1 MYMYM
6 YYADDGVERNAHGGR
21 GKRYKPG
28 GVTPTGRQRCAPRWS
43 DEARV
48 GALKAREALEADG
61 RPGSRKPS
69 DHWMADALLDST
81 KLSQLLQGIAHHC
94 ATPYAAELATSII
107 MHQVELRRQAP
118 DSEAQTRR
126 LGVVSMFRKLRKRD
140 DNPRGVKR
148 ARDAVLEESTLLAD
162 IVAEQASEVAVK
174 AVAVAAAARRRE
186 EMKRQAAQTQ
196 AASPVVPEAE
206 DVQLHLSVRSATGY
220 YGVAYHPGSSPRKPF
235 YARAGKCAGRNAN
248 LGYFTT
254 AVEAAVAIAKHRAAH
269 PEVSYLERR
278 YKSAPT
284 HPTPDVVTLPT
295 SDVSSSQLESDR
307 AILVDARLVESDDDE
322 SSAIEV
328 TAVVCTA
335 PCSTPAGAASRL
347 EVAENEGSRRIIG
360 SKRRRNVR

>member
-1 MYMYM
+1 
-6 YYADDGVERNAHGGR
+6 
-21 GKRYKPG
+21 
-28 GVTPTGRQRCAPRWS
+28 
-43 DEARV
+43 
-48 GALKAREALEADG
+48 
-61 RPGSRKPS
+61 
-69 DHWMADALLDST
+69 
-81 KLSQLLQGIAHHC
+81 
-94 ATPYAAELATSII
+94 
-107 MHQVELRRQAP
+107 
-118 DSEAQTRR
+118 
-126 LGVVSMFRKLRKRD
+126 MFRKLRKRD
-140 DNPRGVKR
+140 DTPRGVKR
-148 ARDAVLEESTLLAD
+148 ARDAVLEEMTANLPGTLLAD

-206 DVQLHLSVRSATGY
+206 DVQLHLSERSATGY
-220 YGVAYHPGSSPRKPF
+220 HGVAYHPGSSPRKPF

-269 PEVSYLERR
+269 PEVS

-335 PCSTPAGAASRL
+335 PCSTPAGAASRS

>member
-1 MYMYM
+1 M
-6 YYADDGVERNAHGGR
+6 RHGGR
-21 GKRYKPG
+21 GQHYKPG

-148 ARDAVLEESTLLAD
+148 ARDAVLEEMTANLPGTLLAD

-206 DVQLHLSVRSATGY
+206 DVQLHLSERSATGY
-220 YGVAYHPGSSPRKPF
+220 HGVAYHPGSSPRKPF

-269 PEVSYLERR
+269 PEVSYLERTYASDAR
-278 YKSAPT
+278 RG
-284 HPTPDVVTLPT
+284 HTLPT

-322 SSAIEV
+322 SNAIEV

-335 PCSTPAGAASRL
+335 PCSTPAGAASRS

>member
-1 MYMYM
+1 M
-6 YYADDGVERNAHGGR
+6 
-21 GKRYKPG
+21 
-28 GVTPTGRQRCAPRWS
+28 
-43 DEARV
+43 
-48 GALKAREALEADG
+48 
-61 RPGSRKPS
+61 RP
-69 DHWMADALLDST
+69 
-81 KLSQLLQGIAHHC
+81 I
-94 ATPYAAELATSII
+94 
-107 MHQVELRRQAP
+107 
-118 DSEAQTRR
+118 
-126 LGVVSMFRKLRKRD
+126 
-140 DNPRGVKR
+140 
-148 ARDAVLEESTLLAD
+148 
-162 IVAEQASEVAVK
+162 
-174 AVAVAAAARRRE
+174 
-186 EMKRQAAQTQ
+186 
-196 AASPVVPEAE
+196 
-206 DVQLHLSVRSATGY
+206 
-220 YGVAYHPGSSPRKPF
+220 

-269 PEVSYLERR
+269 PEVS

-335 PCSTPAGAASRL
+335 PCSTPAGAASRS